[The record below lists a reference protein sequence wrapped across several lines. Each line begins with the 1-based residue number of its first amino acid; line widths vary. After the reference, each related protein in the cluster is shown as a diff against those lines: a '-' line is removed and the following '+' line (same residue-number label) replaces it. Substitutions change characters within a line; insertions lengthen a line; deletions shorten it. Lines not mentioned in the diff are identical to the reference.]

1 MYVFVSHSMA
11 EVSKYSLLT
20 IRVSSEYLNEWSSKI
35 QVIYKLFKKDYQ
47 YILQKQEFSLSQ

>member
-1 MYVFVSHSMA
+1 MYVFVSHSMP

>member
-35 QVIYKLFKKDYQ
+35 QVIYKLIKKDYQ